1 MTSNQSAIGQQVS
14 HVNNN
19 YPKLKGEREWD
30 GTQGDFFFFLSLNSI
45 KINTISQM
53 SLFVEEKA

>member
-30 GTQGDFFFFLSLNSI
+30 GTQGDFFFFFSLLI
-45 KINTISQM
+45 VLRETQ
-53 SLFVEEKA
+53 LVR